1 MQGGSNISKIAATS
15 LLMGVTRASS
25 EAYIIASAL
34 RTVWS
39 ALFLLALSRAI
50 TPNINEQ
57 NEMNTTIITLFLVI
71 IYKLTTKYCK
81 LLTINLFC
89 DK

>member
-1 MQGGSNISKIAATS
+1 MK
-15 LLMGVTRASS
+15 LR
-25 EAYIIASAL
+25 IIASAL

-71 IYKLTTKYCK
+71 IYKLTTKYYK

>member
-1 MQGGSNISKIAATS
+1 MLKVLPDLGRANATAMK
-15 LLMGVTRASS
+15 LR
-25 EAYIIASAL
+25 IIASAL